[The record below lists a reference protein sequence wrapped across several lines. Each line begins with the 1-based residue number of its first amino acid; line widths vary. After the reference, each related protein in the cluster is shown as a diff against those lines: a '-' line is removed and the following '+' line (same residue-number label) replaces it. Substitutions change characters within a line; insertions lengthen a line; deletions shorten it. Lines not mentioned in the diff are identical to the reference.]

1 MMIII
6 IIIVVIVL
14 SQSVI
19 RLRRTFFYRPFSL
32 FSSFFLTPYLS
43 FRLRNDYLKIE
54 IVCRSNVYSTRD
66 KFYGRRNNGRER
78 EREREIQTFTTFAG
92 KRSNPSDV
100 FLEGEVTDG
109 RMIDLAQ
116 GDLGWIDWNSTVD
129 GNFPSFFFNSLRP
142 IR

>member
-32 FSSFFLTPYLS
+32 FSSFFLIPYLS

-78 EREREIQTFTTFAG
+78 ERDTLQTFTTFAG
-92 KRSNPSDV
+92 KRSNPSNV

>member
-32 FSSFFLTPYLS
+32 FSSFFLIPYLS

-78 EREREIQTFTTFAG
+78 ERDTLQTFTTFAG

-129 GNFPSFFFNSLRP
+129 GNFPSFFFNLLRP

>member
-66 KFYGRRNNGRER
+66 KFYRRRNNGRER
-78 EREREIQTFTTFAG
+78 ERDTLQTFTTFAG

-129 GNFPSFFFNSLRP
+129 GNFPSFFFNLLRP

>member
-1 MMIII
+1 MIII

-66 KFYGRRNNGRER
+66 KFYGRRNNGREN
-78 EREREIQTFTTFAG
+78 ERERDTLQTFTTFAG

-116 GDLGWIDWNSTVD
+116 RDLGWIDWNSTVD

>member
-32 FSSFFLTPYLS
+32 FSSFFLIPYLS

-78 EREREIQTFTTFAG
+78 ERDTLQTFTTFAG
-92 KRSNPSDV
+92 KRSNPSNV

-129 GNFPSFFFNSLRP
+129 GNFPSFFFNLLRP

>member
-1 MMIII
+1 MYIARAIN
-6 IIIVVIVL
+6 
-14 SQSVI
+14 S
-19 RLRRTFFYRPFSL
+19 
-32 FSSFFLTPYLS
+32 
-43 FRLRNDYLKIE
+43 IE
-54 IVCRSNVYSTRD
+54 GGTME
-66 KFYGRRNNGRER
+66 ER

-129 GNFPSFFFNSLRP
+129 GNFPSFFFNLLRP

>member
-32 FSSFFLTPYLS
+32 FSSFFLIPYLS

-78 EREREIQTFTTFAG
+78 ERDTLQTFTTFAG